1 MKAIAEALYDMIK
14 DMDYM
19 DYSEHEEKEIENI
32 TNELQV
38 LADNNCDYL
47 LNIIQQMV
55 EQ

>member
-1 MKAIAEALYDMIK
+1 MKAIAGALYDMMK

-19 DYSEHEEKEIENI
+19 DYSEHEEKEIEI
-32 TNELQV
+32 IANELQV